1 MIEDG
6 GPNEADGSADG
17 TVKDPSGI
25 AILYFGPPSADS
37 TITKSFGGVKV
48 GGSKTAEVLVI
59 AVDADVRNLEGM
71 TITATV
77 SLCGGYINVDS

>member
-17 TVKDPSGI
+17 TVTDPSGI
-25 AILYFGPPSADS
+25 AILYFGRTSADS
-37 TITKSFGGVKV
+37 TITISVEGLKA
-48 GGSKTAEVLVI
+48 GGSKTAEELVI
-59 AVDADVRNLEGM
+59 AVDADIRNLEGM